1 MQQRR
6 RAPTPLASGARRAQL
21 AAGAVRF
28 ALRSSSPRRTW
39 CGPCGRPGVVPCLR
53 RARALGPAPMGPQYW
68 LDKDGAGTGSC
79 PAYPHGQAT
88 MALPRVFRCSDRD
101 TDLGTPIYWLAR
113 KNTLQRTETTR
124 AYRRAAL
131 ARCLSGALLNVLSP
145 APTGGGGG
153 EPCPA
158 LL

>member
-1 MQQRR
+1 
-6 RAPTPLASGARRAQL
+6 
-21 AAGAVRF
+21 
-28 ALRSSSPRRTW
+28 
-39 CGPCGRPGVVPCLR
+39 
-53 RARALGPAPMGPQYW
+53 MGPQYW

-145 APTGGGGG
+145 APTWGGGGG
-153 EPCPA
+153 GGGAVPGAAGSVRPGHCPSA
-158 LL
+158 S

>member
-1 MQQRR
+1 
-6 RAPTPLASGARRAQL
+6 
-21 AAGAVRF
+21 
-28 ALRSSSPRRTW
+28 
-39 CGPCGRPGVVPCLR
+39 
-53 RARALGPAPMGPQYW
+53 
-68 LDKDGAGTGSC
+68 
-79 PAYPHGQAT
+79 

-145 APTGGGGG
+145 APTWGGGGG
-153 EPCPA
+153 GGGAVPGAAGSVRPGHCPSA
-158 LL
+158 S